1 LLNLY
6 GRLGFRPYRQIYN
19 DPNAGLVVPLVII
32 LNDGDYLRQVASPL
46 LGTALDARTPT
57 SEVARL
63 ACGVLPSNPPVR
75 SLERVKEYDWSS
87 EIPAESV
94 GQALR
99 VFDRLDDTQLA
110 QILTYSHII
119 DVPPKSH
126 LIRRGQAARTM
137 YVLLDGELQYWTAS
151 RHLGNAKTGEVAGD
165 VAFFLRA
172 SRTIDVI
179 AGPDGARVLSLN
191 EPALRTVMESHSQA
205 AAILLLNLCQ
215 MLAAR
220 VAERTE
226 KP

>member
-1 LLNLY
+1 
-6 GRLGFRPYRQIYN
+6 
-19 DPNAGLVVPLVII
+19 
-32 LNDGDYLRQVASPL
+32 
-46 LGTALDARTPT
+46 
-57 SEVARL
+57 
-63 ACGVLPSNPPVR
+63 
-75 SLERVKEYDWSS
+75 
-87 EIPAESV
+87 
-94 GQALR
+94 
-99 VFDRLDDTQLA
+99 
-110 QILTYSHII
+110 
-119 DVPPKSH
+119 
-126 LIRRGQAARTM
+126 M

-165 VAFFLRA
+165 VAFFLRT